1 MKPEDNRGDRAGF
14 EGPRRDRCIAEDIG
28 VVTDYSLAS
37 GFLSGKYRSTD
48 DLGKSARG
56 QGVAKYLDARGVRI
70 LDALDAVSAGR
81 GAQPA
86 DVALAW
92 LMARKGVTAPI
103 ASATRRT
110 PVEGLERKR
119 VV

>member
-1 MKPEDNRGDRAGF
+1 M
-14 EGPRRDRCIAEDIG
+14 AEDIG
-28 VVTDYSLAS
+28 VVTYYSLAS
-37 GFLSGKYRSTD
+37 GVLSGKYRSTD

-110 PVEGLERKR
+110 HEIGSASCRGSVGQSGEIS
-119 VV
+119 VVGVSLKKKHK